1 MEEERNY
8 TAFLGEQIIA
18 SGPLTTVL
26 PQVKKRFDEG
36 EVSTILFEDQ
46 TGQQVDFELRGSVDE
61 VLARALP
68 ARARTGPGRPKLG
81 VVSREVSLLPRHWA
95 WLEQQRNGA
104 SAALRRLVD
113 EARKQDPG
121 RQRARLAMDAANRFM
136 SAMAGNLPGY
146 EEACRAL
153 YAADREH
160 FEDRIRNWPHDI
172 RAHVQRIAEAAFS
185 AEVRPAENVTH

>member
-1 MEEERNY
+1 MEEERAY
-8 TAFLGEQIIA
+8 TAFVGDEMIA
-18 SGPLTTVL
+18 SGPLESVL
-26 PQVKKRFDEG
+26 PKVKKRFDEG

-68 ARARTGPGRPKLG
+68 APARTGPGRPKLG

-136 SAMAGNLPGY
+136 SAIAGNLPGY

-153 YAADREH
+153 YAGDRER

-172 RAHVQRIAEAAFS
+172 RRHIQRLAEAAFS
-185 AEVRPAENVTH
+185 AEVHPAENVTH

>member
-1 MEEERNY
+1 MEDERTY
-8 TAFLGEQIIA
+8 TAFAGEKIIV
-18 SGPLTTVL
+18 SGPLETVL
-26 PQVKKRFDEG
+26 PEVKKRFDEG

-46 TGQQVDFELRGSVDE
+46 TGQQVDFELRGPVSE

-68 ARARTGPGRPKLG
+68 APPRTGPGRPKLG

-113 EARKQDPG
+113 QARKQDPDG
-121 RQRARLAMDAANRFM
+121 QRGHLAMDAANRFM
-136 SAMAGNLPGY
+136 SAVAGNLPGY

-153 YAADREH
+153 YAANRTH
-160 FEDRIRNWPHDI
+160 FEDQIRNWPHDI
-172 RAHVQRIAEAAFS
+172 RVHAQRLAEPAFS
-185 AEVRPAENVTH
+185 DVVNNPAVG